1 VGELEYE
8 NFNAAEANHFQGK
21 VYIRLCQRK
30 NDYFD
35 YRQFYQ
41 YFKRR
46 NTPRDKGY
54 EGFFHVNHLTGS
66 IEETILELIIRD
78 HSKQKF
84 EKRKNLIEKITKKIE
99 VC

>member
-1 VGELEYE
+1 MKTSMQLKPIT
-8 NFNAAEANHFQGK
+8 FK
-21 VYIRLCQRK
+21 VKCTSGYQRQ

-41 YFKRR
+41 CFKRR